1 MHWESDTPPE
11 TPTRRQRLKTAI
23 RVAVRADAETTE
35 EWEANLLDAIERFM
49 DDWNREQITQHAEV
63 DGWMLSVRNALLKR
77 LVC

>member
-1 MHWESDTPPE
+1 MHFESDTPPE
-11 TPTRRQRLKTAI
+11 TPTRRQRLEAAI
-23 RVAVRADAETTE
+23 RVAVWNIANTPD

-77 LVC
+77 LGC